1 MPNRFRDRREAGR
14 RLGAAVGHLRAEHPV
29 VVGLPRGGVPVAA
42 EVASALGAPLDVLV
56 IRKLGV
62 PWHPEL
68 GMGAVGEDG
77 VVVVNDDI
85 VRSTRVSGDEV
96 AAVEARERVEVT
108 RRAERFRRGRP
119 GVALAGRTVIIVDD
133 GLATGGTARAAI
145 AVARARGAA
154 RVVLAVPV
162 APPEATRELAG
173 VADEVICLATPSS
186 FSAVGT
192 WYANFTQTTDDEVVE
207 LLDRAASGVA
217 GGPADE

>member
-1 MPNRFRDRREAGR
+1 
-14 RLGAAVGHLRAEHPV
+14 
-29 VVGLPRGGVPVAA
+29 
-42 EVASALGAPLDVLV
+42 VLV
-56 IRKLGV
+56 VRKLGV

-77 VVVVNDDI
+77 VVVVNADI
-85 VRSTRVSGDEV
+85 VRSTRVSDEDV
-96 AAVEARERVEVT
+96 AAIEHRERAEVT

-119 GVALAGRTVIIVDD
+119 AVALAGRTVIIVDD

-145 AVARARGAA
+145 AVARARGAS

-162 APPEATRELAG
+162 APPEATQELAG
-173 VADEVICLATPSS
+173 VADEIVCLATPSS

-192 WYANFTQTTDDEVVE
+192 WYANFTQTTDDEVVD

-217 GGPADE
+217 GGSADP

>member
-14 RLGAAVGHLRAEHPV
+14 RLAAAVGHLWAEHPV
-29 VVGLPRGGVPVAA
+29 VLGLPRGGVPVAA

-85 VRSTRVSGDEV
+85 VRSTRVSADEV
-96 AAVEARERVEVT
+96 AAVEARERAEVT
-108 RRAERFRRGRP
+108 SRAERFRRGREA
-119 GVALAGRTVIIVDD
+119 VALAGRTVIVVDD

-162 APPEATRELAG
+162 APPEAVQELAG
-173 VADEVICLATPSS
+173 VADEVVCLATPSG

-192 WYANFTQTTDDEVVE
+192 WYANFTQTTDDEVVD
-207 LLDRAASGVA
+207 LLDRAARGVA
-217 GGPADE
+217 GE